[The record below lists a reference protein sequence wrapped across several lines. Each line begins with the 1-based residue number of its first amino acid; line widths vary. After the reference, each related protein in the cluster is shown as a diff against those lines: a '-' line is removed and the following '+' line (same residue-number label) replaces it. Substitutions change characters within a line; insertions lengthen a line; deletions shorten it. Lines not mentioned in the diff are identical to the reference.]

1 METTKSR
8 KIILIILGIVVFFLA
23 IICTFLLIRLYNV
36 NKNNKEQEEI
46 LELNSMIDG
55 IAVIDNIFIY
65 GMHLNMSGEVYNSTD
80 ISSME
85 LVLFNNRD
93 VRKYELEYE
102 YVDNKIRFYLSD
114 KINEGIYLDEIP
126 IGEYQLLLKINSSEK
141 ISYYNLH
148 NKTTYSYMDY
158 YTITRNNKN
167 NYIEINSL
175 VSSIRV
181 RVRQEKLPDDIYDIT
196 IDPGH
201 GGDDSGA
208 IKNDIYE
215 SLINLEVAT
224 KLKEELENLGLKVK
238 ITRTGDYNPG
248 NIGGISPYGK
258 GGRIAIGYES
268 KSKLFLS
275 VHSNNLPLYP
285 QINGVEIYTSTD
297 NNKKLASL
305 IADNIVSE
313 TNINYSSKKQDKVIN
328 GVYVRNFTISEINS
342 FKKDAS
348 RDGYNFYE
356 SIDTSTQYYYVIRET
371 GGIVTNAYVDGRNKN
386 YDANVYYNSNIGLDG
401 YLIELGYMTNSNDL
415 NILLNKKSE
424 YARAIKNAIK
434 EYLNITE

>member
-148 NKTTYSYMDY
+148 H
-158 YTITRNNKN
+158 
-167 NYIEINSL
+167 L
-175 VSSIRV
+175 V
-181 RVRQEKLPDDIYDIT
+181 
-196 IDPGH
+196 
-201 GGDDSGA
+201 
-208 IKNDIYE
+208 
-215 SLINLEVAT
+215 
-224 KLKEELENLGLKVK
+224 
-238 ITRTGDYNPG
+238 
-248 NIGGISPYGK
+248 
-258 GGRIAIGYES
+258 
-268 KSKLFLS
+268 
-275 VHSNNLPLYP
+275 
-285 QINGVEIYTSTD
+285 
-297 NNKKLASL
+297 
-305 IADNIVSE
+305 
-313 TNINYSSKKQDKVIN
+313 
-328 GVYVRNFTISEINS
+328 
-342 FKKDAS
+342 
-348 RDGYNFYE
+348 
-356 SIDTSTQYYYVIRET
+356 
-371 GGIVTNAYVDGRNKN
+371 
-386 YDANVYYNSNIGLDG
+386 
-401 YLIELGYMTNSNDL
+401 
-415 NILLNKKSE
+415 
-424 YARAIKNAIK
+424 
-434 EYLNITE
+434 